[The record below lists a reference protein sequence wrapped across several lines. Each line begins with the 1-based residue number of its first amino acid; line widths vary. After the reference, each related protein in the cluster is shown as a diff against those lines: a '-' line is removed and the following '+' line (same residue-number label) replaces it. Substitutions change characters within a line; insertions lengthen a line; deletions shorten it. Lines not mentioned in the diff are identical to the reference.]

1 MYRTI
6 SIVAFIVTFAG
17 IALNCIVSPC
27 ACCKEYRRHPLKW
40 LVGLF
45 SLLLIKRKSSPVDV
59 LRKLVYLLA
68 LFSFVVLSI
77 TGFYPTLV
85 LGEHISGYLVMVHV
99 TFASVFVVSLAVLA
113 VMWAGKCCFKRG
125 DCPVT
130 RRLIEWFTGVKG
142 PEEEAARESFGVGQ
156 KVFFWLIIVLA
167 LPLTLSIILSM
178 FPLFGTHC
186 QEFFLAMHRYVAL
199 AFALIAIVH
208 TYLMIRSQ
216 IK

>member
-1 MYRTI
+1 MYRII
-6 SIVAFIVTFAG
+6 SLVAFAVTFAG

-27 ACCKEYRRHPLKW
+27 ACCKEYWRHPLKR

-45 SLLLIKRKSSPVDV
+45 SLLLIKRKSSPLDV

-68 LFSFVVLSI
+68 LLCFVVLSI
-77 TGFYPTLV
+77 TGFYPILV

-99 TFASVFVVSLAVLA
+99 TFAPVFAVCLAVLA

-130 RRLIEWFTGVKG
+130 RRLVEWFTGVKG

-178 FPLFGTHC
+178 FPLFGTHW
-186 QEFFLAMHRYVAL
+186 QDFSLVVHRYVGL